1 MGAGGYV
8 LTKKMFVDRH
18 AIVSLLIFFIFQ
30 TFEVSTKLKFC
41 KFKEYGSMYIQMPYA
56 RHYKP
61 CMYTFIPFLKA
72 KNLFQRLP
80 ILCMVSVQERVIN
93 KSGL

>member
-1 MGAGGYV
+1 MSRWKKAVKVAAVTGAVAVGAGGYV

-41 KFKEYGSMYIQMPYA
+41 KFKEHGSM
-56 RHYKP
+56 
-61 CMYTFIPFLKA
+61 
-72 KNLFQRLP
+72 
-80 ILCMVSVQERVIN
+80 
-93 KSGL
+93 